1 MNKAKIKFELD
12 LDSPLGKNV
21 FASLAAAFGNVE
33 VQTITHKEVAL
44 QVFDK
49 DETKATASEVTE
61 PKKRASRAAA
71 KPEVAEQEEAATAP
85 EAETDNANP
94 AEIETVAEAA
104 EAAEEV
110 ESDITLGVI
119 KAEIAKKV
127 AKHREA
133 IKGELDKLGV
143 PNSDKLEKV
152 QYLKFH
158 QFLMDLN

>member
-44 QVFDK
+44 QVVDK

-71 KPEVAEQEEAATAP
+71 KPEVAEQEETATAS
-85 EAETDNANP
+85 EAETDDANP
-94 AEIETVAEAA
+94 AEIETVAE
-104 EAAEEV
+104 EV
-110 ESDITLGVI
+110 ESGITLGVI
-119 KAEIAKKV
+119 KAEIAKRV

-152 QYLKFH
+152 QYPKFH
-158 QFLMDLN
+158 QFLIDLT